1 MVRRA
6 LPVRFTGGFGPGD
19 SAVIRVVLNLAAS
32 EAGWL
37 ACVFGA
43 ANGMPWAG
51 PLLVLILVAMHLRLS
66 KRPGRELGLVMSAVL
81 VGLLADS
88 FLVFSGLVT
97 YPSGTW
103 IDGLAPYWIL
113 AMWAMFAT
121 TLNVSMKWL
130 RNRNILAAALGAVGG
145 PLAYFAGQELGAI
158 TFNHPVLALAAL
170 AGIWAV
176 AMPLL
181 MALSTR
187 LDGVSDTPKPEF
199 IQADWRVSHH
209 A

>member
-1 MVRRA
+1 
-6 LPVRFTGGFGPGD
+6 
-19 SAVIRVVLNLAAS
+19 VIRTIVNLVAA
-32 EAGWL
+32 EAGWF
-37 ACVFGA
+37 ACVSGA

-51 PLLVLILVAMHLRLS
+51 PLLVLVLVALHLHFS
-66 KRPGRELGLVMSAVL
+66 NRPGRELRLVLSAVL
-81 VGLLADS
+81 IGLLADS
-88 FLVFSGLVT
+88 LLVFSGLVS

-130 RNRNILAAALGAVGG
+130 RRRNILAAAFGAVGG
-145 PLAYFAGQELGAI
+145 PLAYIAGQKLGAI
-158 TFNHPVLALAAL
+158 TFLHPVLALIAL
-170 AGIWAV
+170 SVIWAV

-181 MALSTR
+181 MALATR
-187 LDGVSDTPKPEF
+187 MDGISETRKPDF
-199 IQADWRVSHH
+199 IRNDWREVGR